1 MSWTEAPHIVLAT
14 VIERDNQFLMVEE
27 LANGEVVLNQPAG
40 HWEPGETF
48 IEGAIRETLEETAWQ
63 VRIDAL
69 LGLYVHQPEGLDYPF
84 VRIAFVGTP
93 DTLDK
98 GRIARHRHSAR
109 LLDGRGRIAR
119 TGGTP
124 SQPRWCSAAST
135 TTRAG
140 RPPAI
145 ERARPPVSTAVGNTL
160 PQPGQQIVV
169 GMSGG
174 VDSSVTA
181 HLLKQHGCRVTGLFM
196 VQLDRR

>member
-27 LANGEVVLNQPAG
+27 LANGDVVLNQPAG

-48 IEGAIRETLEETAWQ
+48 IEGAIREALEETAWQ

-98 GRIARHRHSAR
+98 GRKLDTGILRACWMTEAELREKAARHRSPMVQR
-109 LLDGRGRIAR
+109 CIDDY
-119 TGGTP
+119 
-124 SQPRWCSAAST
+124 
-135 TTRAG
+135 RAG
-140 RPPAI
+140 R
-145 ERARPPVSTAVGNTL
+145 RL
-160 PQPGQQIVV
+160 PL
-169 GMSGG
+169 SAL
-174 VDSSVTA
+174 D
-181 HLLKQHGCRVTGLFM
+181 HL
-196 VQLDRR
+196 